1 MDLRKYLEKQL
12 RQRKRLMR
20 MGVSKKNASAVSSA
34 IRKVETWLSFYKNAS
49 NDQVKGF
56 VLRNYKEVQ
65 LILPGVG
72 SSSAAK
78 SQEELMQL
86 LTN

>member
-1 MDLRKYLEKQL
+1 MTIRSYLMKQI
-12 RQRKRLMR
+12 RQRKQLMR
-20 MGVSKKNASAVSSA
+20 MGVSKKNALAVSTA
-34 IRKVETWLSFYKNAS
+34 LAHVENWLVYYKKAT
-49 NDQVKGF
+49 DAQVKGF
-56 VLRNYKEVQ
+56 VLRNYHSVQ

-72 SSSAAK
+72 SPAAVK